1 LDPAKKLTEVGAC
14 LYNGKKYDLS
24 IKVLAAAQRM
34 VPVQPNVLMKIQ
46 LIIANAQAA
55 LKQNDLAV
63 DMYKVGSHC
72 MTALLNSCRMF
83 AFLSTGLPV
92 DNIEI

>member
-1 LDPAKKLTEVGAC
+1 
-14 LYNGKKYDLS
+14 
-24 IKVLAAAQRM
+24 
-34 VPVQPNVLMKIQ
+34 MKIQ

-92 DNIEI
+92 DNIEIEEYQVFNQSPSEPR